1 METTYTTQQR
11 SDARQLYAA
20 VGSNPPDRQVIT
32 KPRRTGRKA
41 REACLRFCVGSERN
55 ESDHQG

>member
-20 VGSNPPDRQVIT
+20 VGSNPPDRQVIIKVMANT
-32 KPRRTGRKA
+32 FISGMLTQ
-41 REACLRFCVGSERN
+41 ERLN
-55 ESDHQG
+55 QAPANRQEST